1 MDTVLNFRN
10 RRYEYKRKQKKA
22 GDEAQKADQLL
33 QNQTLTPQERLA
45 LTDNY
50 NTQKALVV
58 LNESLQL
65 AHKAILNSFYG
76 YAMRAGSRWFS
87 MQMAACVTFVGAQ
100 IIKRARLLVERIG
113 IPLELDTDGIWCM
126 LPSDFPNQFTF

>member
-33 QNQTLTPQERLA
+33 QNQTLSPQERLA

-58 LNESLQL
+58 LNESL
-65 AHKAILNSFYG
+65 
-76 YAMRAGSRWFS
+76 
-87 MQMAACVTFVGAQ
+87 
-100 IIKRARLLVERIG
+100 
-113 IPLELDTDGIWCM
+113 
-126 LPSDFPNQFTF
+126 

>member
-1 MDTVLNFRN
+1 
-10 RRYEYKRKQKKA
+10 
-22 GDEAQKADQLL
+22 
-33 QNQTLTPQERLA
+33 
-45 LTDNY
+45 
-50 NTQKALVV
+50 
-58 LNESLQL
+58 
-65 AHKAILNSFYG
+65 
-76 YAMRAGSRWFS
+76 